1 MKFIEVEKM
10 KAGTHRKKY
19 EYIPPEKRVGKKEQQ
34 RIMRSEL
41 RKAMRKASP
50 LYACVE
56 DNCKVYLDDEV

>member
-1 MKFIEVEKM
+1 M

-34 RIMRSEL
+34 RIMRREI

-50 LYACVE
+50 LYALVE
-56 DNCKVYLDDEV
+56 DNCERYFDDEM

>member
-1 MKFIEVEKM
+1 M

-41 RKAMRKASP
+41 HKTMRKVSP
-50 LYACVE
+50 FCAWVQ
-56 DNCKVYLDDEV
+56 DNYGWYLDEI